1 MISLVLLRVIAILVL
16 VAANAFFVAAEF
28 ALVSVRDTRL
38 QQLLEAGRTGARA
51 VQRLHRNLDQLL
63 SAVQFGVTLTS
74 LGLGWVG
81 EIGLA
86 DLLVPSFSKLPHG
99 VIYAHTLAATL
110 AFAAITY
117 LHVTLGEVVPKS
129 VALHRA
135 ERVALAVAPPLE
147 VFMTISRP
155 ALFIFSRTAGA
166 VLKLFGTRPAR
177 EAGVHSPEELKL
189 MATSSRRVG
198 LLHPL
203 EEEMIHRALELGEVT
218 VREIMVPRHN
228 IFSLPSDMSLDAAL
242 ARLVEEQ
249 HSRVPVYD
257 PQRGPEH
264 IVGVLYAK
272 ELMRWLYQD
281 LRGSALPAARD
292 VRVRQIMRSV
302 LIVPES
308 KSVSDLLVDFKQHR
322 RHMAVVVDEFGST
335 AGVVT
340 VEDALEQLV
349 GEIEDEFDVTAQRPL
364 PSGGVMLLDGS
375 TNIRDLETQHQ
386 IELPRDRGF
395 ETLAG
400 FVLWRLQHLPKGG
413 ESFDFENRR
422 FTVVAVDGRRVTK
435 VQIEALPARSVE
447 AQAS

>member
-1 MISLVLLRVIAILVL
+1 MIAILVL

-51 VQRLHRNLDQLL
+51 VQRLHRNLDQFL

-129 VALHRA
+129 VALQRA
-135 ERVALAVAPPLE
+135 ERVALAVAPPME

-155 ALFIFSRTAGA
+155 ALFIFSRTARG
-166 VLKLFGTRPAR
+166 VLKLFNTRPAR

-228 IFSLPSDMSLDAAL
+228 IFSLPSDMSLEAAL
-242 ARLVEEQ
+242 ARVVEEQ

-302 LIVPES
+302 LVVPES

-335 AGVVT
+335 SGVVT

-364 PSGGVMLLDGS
+364 PAGGVMLLDGS

-386 IELPRDRGF
+386 IELPRDQGF

-400 FVLWRLQHLPKGG
+400 FVLWRLQRLPKGG
-413 ESFDFENRR
+413 EAFDFENRR

-435 VQIEALPARSVE
+435 VQIEAE
-447 AQAS
+447 ALSHRAIESSGH